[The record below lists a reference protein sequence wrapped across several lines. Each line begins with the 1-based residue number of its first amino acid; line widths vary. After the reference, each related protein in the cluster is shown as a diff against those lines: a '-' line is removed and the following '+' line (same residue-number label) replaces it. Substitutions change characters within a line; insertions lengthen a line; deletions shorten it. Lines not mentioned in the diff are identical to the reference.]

1 MGVVEVGVKVDVDAL
16 LVVIMLEV
24 EIVELDE
31 VVGVT
36 MMQLQALDI
45 L

>member
-24 EIVELDE
+24 EVVELDK

-36 MMQLQALDI
+36 MQLQALDI